1 MTADDKP
8 EFLRILTGLASLKP
22 GKPLTP
28 EGLSLYWLALAD
40 WPLDDFR
47 RAATHLACSVEFMP
61 NPFHFDQLR
70 QSAQP
75 TASEAWERV
84 LTAIR
89 SMNQYDPVSL
99 DGRTDQA
106 VRAMGGYSR
115 LAMTQIDEMHF
126 RALEFAQLWA
136 DGAQVEEA
144 RTALPAGA
152 RRAALSAPA
161 SIGQLLSRDS

>member
-1 MTADDKP
+1 MTPADKP
-8 EFLRILTGLASLKP
+8 EFLRILTGLSSVKP

-28 EGLSLYWLALAD
+28 EGLGVYWLALSD
-40 WPLDDFR
+40 WPLDEFR
-47 RAATHLACSVEFMP
+47 SAAAHLARSVEFMP
-61 NPFHFDQLR
+61 NPYHFEQLR

-99 DGRTDQA
+99 DARTDQA

-115 LAMTQIDEMHF
+115 LAMTQTDAMPF
-126 RALEFAQLWA
+126 RAREFAQLWA
-136 DGAQVEEA
+136 DGAQAEEA
-144 RTALPAGA
+144 RTALPGVA

-161 SIGQLLSRDS
+161 SIGQLLSRAS